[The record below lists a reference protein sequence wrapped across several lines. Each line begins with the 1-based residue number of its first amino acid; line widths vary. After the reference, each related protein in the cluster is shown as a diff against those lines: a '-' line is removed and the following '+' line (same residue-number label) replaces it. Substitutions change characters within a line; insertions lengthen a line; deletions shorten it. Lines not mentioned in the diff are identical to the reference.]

1 MIGFVTTALVA
12 QEHMSARRDNSMTA
26 SIQKDPGWGDPVLIS
41 VTDVSKLEGLQGK
54 KTPAGKKG
62 LSKP

>member
-41 VTDVSKLEGLQGK
+41 VTDVSKLEGL
-54 KTPAGKKG
+54 
-62 LSKP
+62 

>member
-1 MIGFVTTALVA
+1 
-12 QEHMSARRDNSMTA
+12 MTA

-41 VTDVSKLEGLQGK
+41 VINVSKHEEEAQGK
-54 KTPAGKKG
+54 KFLRVKKG

>member
-1 MIGFVTTALVA
+1 MTTALVA

-41 VTDVSKLEGLQGK
+41 VTNVSKHEEEAQGK
-54 KTPAGKKG
+54 KFLRVKKG